1 MLVLRSTACLV
12 MPGAPFYLMVTL
24 RSMLLLLFRLL
35 TALPWTQVHTIMP
48 AHLWRLLYHREV
60 TRASSR

>member
-1 MLVLRSTACLV
+1 
-12 MPGAPFYLMVTL
+12 
-24 RSMLLLLFRLL
+24 
-35 TALPWTQVHTIMP
+35 LPWTQVHTIMP